1 MFLILQDSPEVFHT
15 RISGREGHCMG
26 AEMLESQLD
35 SLESP
40 GVYETDVIPLGVNG
54 AKEDVLAGHVIS

>member
-1 MFLILQDSPEVFHT
+1 
-15 RISGREGHCMG
+15 
-26 AEMLESQLD
+26 MLESQLD

-40 GVYETDVIPLGVNG
+40 GVYETEVIPLGVNG